1 MTSWQIGESG
11 TSVTLNGEGK
21 GEVTFTVT
29 NGGTAQDR
37 SVLTVT
43 PLDGAAES
51 WFTVD
56 EPQRAVAAGAS
67 VVYPVAVSVP
77 EGTAAGTYGLQ
88 GVAYSADSDPGES
101 SVTSKRVGITVA
113 PPPPPKKGIP
123 PWVWIVVAAVVL
135 LVVGVIIFL
144 LTRDKGG
151 GLENTT
157 RPSIEGT
164 PQVQETLTAKPG
176 EFSEEDVETSFQWQR
191 CDGTDCSDIDGAI
204 LQNYLVS
211 NDDVSKT
218 LQVKVTA
225 TKGDDSASATSDPT
239 DPVAAVPPTQFAV
252 PNVIGLTTSDAIGII
267 SQHFT
272 AQVLHAGPST
282 GCNPPVEDQVPLG
295 GTQLVQGSIVTISTR
310 PPPPL
315 VFCLPD
321 FPVFED
327 LPFLAVDEGTFTLSP
342 EELGQNQQP

>member
-11 TSVTLNGEGK
+11 IAVALNGEGR

-37 SVLTVT
+37 SVLTVK

-56 EPQRAVAAGAS
+56 EPQRVVGPGAS

-77 EGTAAGTYGLQ
+77 PGTAAGTYGLQ

-113 PPPPPKKGIP
+113 SPPAKKGIP

-135 LVVGVIIFL
+135 LVVGVIAFL
-144 LTRDKGG
+144 LTRDGGG
-151 GLENTT
+151 GLETV
-157 RPSIEGT
+157 T
-164 PQVQETLTAKPG
+164 PPTISGSPTVLETLTATPG
-176 EFSEEDVETSFQWQR
+176 EFSEDDVEAAFQWQR
-191 CDGTDCSDIDGAI
+191 CQGEQCSDIDGAI
-204 LQNYLVS
+204 LPTYLVS
-211 NDDVSKT
+211 NEDVGNT
-218 LQVKVTA
+218 LQVEVTA
-225 TKGDDSASATSDPT
+225 TKEDDSATATSEPT
-239 DPVAAVPPTQFAV
+239 DTVAPVPPTQFPVPAV
-252 PNVIGLTTSDAIGII
+252 VGLPTSQAIGVI
-267 SQHFT
+267 SEHFT
-272 AQVLHAGPST
+272 AQVIHAGPST
-282 GCNPPVEDQVPLG
+282 GCNPPVEEQVPVG

-315 VFCLPD
+315 VLCLPD

-327 LPFLAVDEGTFTLSP
+327 LPFLALDEEIRLTPRDL
-342 EELGQNQQP
+342 ENLQQP

>member
-11 TSVTLNGEGK
+11 TAVTLNGEGQ

-29 NGGTAQDR
+29 NAGTAQDR
-37 SVLTVT
+37 SVLIVT

-77 EGTAAGTYGLQ
+77 EGTAAGTYGMQ

-157 RPSIEGT
+157 RPSISGT
-164 PQVQETLTAKPG
+164 PQVLEQLTADPG
-176 EFSEEDVETSFQWQR
+176 EFSEQDIETSFQWQR
-191 CDGTDCSDIDGAI
+191 CDGTDCNNIDGAV

-225 TKGDDSASATSDPT
+225 TKGDEAASATSAAT

-252 PNVIGLTTSDAIGII
+252 PNVIGLNTSDAIGII

-321 FPVFED
+321 FPVFTD
-327 LPFLAVDEGTFTLSP
+327 LPFLATDEGPVRLSP
-342 EELGQNQQP
+342 EELGQIQQP

>member
-11 TSVTLNGEGK
+11 TSVTLNGEGR

-56 EPQRAVAAGAS
+56 EPQRAVAPGAS
-67 VVYPVAVSVP
+67 VVYPVAVAVP
-77 EGTAAGTYGLQ
+77 PGTAAGTYGLQ

-123 PWVWIVVAAVVL
+123 PWVWIVIAVVVL
-135 LVVGVIIFL
+135 LVVGVIVFL
-144 LTRDKGG
+144 LTRGG
-151 GLENTT
+151 DDGLESVT
-157 RPSIEGT
+157 PPEISGT
-164 PQVQETLTAKPG
+164 PTVLETLTATAG
-176 EFSEEDVETSFQWQR
+176 EFSEEDVETAFQWQR
-191 CDGTDCSDIDGAI
+191 CDGDDCSDIDGAI
-204 LQNYLVS
+204 VPTYLVS
-211 NDDVSKT
+211 NDDVGKT
-218 LQVKVTA
+218 LQVEVTA
-225 TKGDDSASATSDPT
+225 TKDDDTSTATSEPT
-239 DPVAAVPPTQFAV
+239 DTVAPVPPTQFAV

-272 AQVLHAGPST
+272 AQVIHAGPSI

-295 GTQLVQGSIVTISTR
+295 GNQLVQGEIVTISTR

-315 VFCLPD
+315 VFCIPD
-321 FPVFED
+321 FPIFTD
-327 LPFLAVDEGTFTLSP
+327 LPFLAVDEGSIVLPP
-342 EELGQNQQP
+342 EALPNVQEP